1 MSPTSAFYSRL
12 QTVLFSKKELMKKP
26 HIVCHRGACL
36 SAPENT
42 SASAEKALELGGFVI
57 ELDIRQ
63 SADGVLYVLHDETV
77 DRTTDGSG
85 KITDMHSTEIDR
97 LDAGAWFHGQYRG
110 EAVPRL
116 EDYLSAFGGRAG
128 FYLEV
133 KQADCREIARVVRKL
148 KIADRCFT
156 FSFSPQMREDMLR
169 EAPEVR
175 RMIHWTTAGSARAA
189 LDTHGA
195 TIVEFHAHDFEVSRV
210 RECQEAGLEVM
221 FYSDEPDRDRFQKA
235 IDWQLDYV
243 NIDHIE
249 LFNRMRSATAAH
261 TSQAE

>member
-1 MSPTSAFYSRL
+1 
-12 QTVLFSKKELMKKP
+12 MKKP

-42 SASAEKALELGGFVI
+42 SASAEKALDLGGFII

-63 SADGVLYVLHDETV
+63 SADGILYVLHDETV
-77 DRTTDGSG
+77 DRTTNGSG
-85 KITDMHSTEIDR
+85 KIAGMHSTEVDQ
-97 LDAGAWFHGQYRG
+97 LDAGGWYHDRYRG

-116 EDYLSAFGGRAG
+116 EDYLSAFGDRAG

-133 KQADCREIARVVRKL
+133 KQADCGEISKVVRKL
-148 KIADRCFT
+148 DIAERCFT
-156 FSFSPQMREDMLR
+156 FSFDKKMREDMRR

-175 RMIHWTTAGSARAA
+175 RMIHWTTAGSAKAA
-189 LDTHGA
+189 LDTHEA
-195 TIVEFHAHDFEVSRV
+195 AIVEFHAHDFEASRV
-210 RECQEAGLEVM
+210 RECLEAGLEVM
-221 FYSDEPDRDRFQKA
+221 FFSDKPDTDRFQQA

-249 LFNRMRSATAAH
+249 LFDRMRANSAAQV
-261 TSQAE
+261 S